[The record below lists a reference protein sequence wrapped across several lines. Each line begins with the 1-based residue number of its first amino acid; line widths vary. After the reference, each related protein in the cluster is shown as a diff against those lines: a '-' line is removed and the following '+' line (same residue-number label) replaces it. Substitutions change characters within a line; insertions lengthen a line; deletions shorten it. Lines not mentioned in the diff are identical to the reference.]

1 MLSLGIDIGDNH
13 ITGAVIEQRG
23 RRLSLRGCA
32 SLPMAYGADPA
43 ETIALL
49 CRQLDWR
56 DGVCVCGLSLSLISV
71 RNLNLPF
78 QDARKIAQ
86 VLPAELEEQLLA
98 PVETVVTGF
107 AVAGKREAGGAAIV
121 TLSLEKSWLRALLTS
136 LQGVVDPR
144 MVVPSMASLAAHLG
158 RQDRERPN
166 FLLIHVDLHAGSL
179 ALVANGQPTFF
190 RRLPYLEETIFRSP
204 FRYER
209 GQVEIVELSA
219 AMECIR
225 LLCRS
230 AERSLEYFRMENRE
244 GGGMADSPP
253 ERIVLTGPLAQRA
266 FVTEIVRAEFGL
278 PVEAIDFFA
287 ANALACADE
296 VRQQWPGPSGDRALV
311 LALQGL
317 KRTGINFRQGE
328 FAPTRTLFASKKQA
342 MAAAAAGAALA
353 LGLAGF
359 LGYDYHQLHQRD
371 AALHQTMVTV
381 YKETFPEATK
391 VQDPLT
397 EMQAR
402 MQSLR
407 GPASPSLFL
416 HDGKRVLGL
425 LADISARIPETVVL
439 RVSRLHIDRESLTLK
454 GSTDTFN
461 AVQAIKSALAASPK
475 FKSVQIVSATADKD
489 KQKGLVRFEVQLQ
502 LEGL

>member
-1 MLSLGIDIGDNH
+1 MLSLGIDIGDNR
-13 ITGAVIEQRG
+13 ITGVVIEQRG

-32 SLPMAYGADPA
+32 GLPTTYGADPA
-43 ETIALL
+43 ETITLL
-49 CRQLDWR
+49 CRQLGWQG
-56 DGVCVCGLSLSLISV
+56 GVCVCGLSLSLLSV

-86 VLPAELEEQLLA
+86 VLPSELEEQLLA

-107 AVAGKREAGGAAIV
+107 VVAGKREAGGATIV
-121 TLSLEKSWLRALLTS
+121 TLSLEKSWLRAMLTS

-144 MVVPSMASLAAHLG
+144 MVTPAMASLAAHLA

-179 ALVANGQPTFF
+179 ALVANGQPIFF
-190 RRLPYLEETIFRSP
+190 RRLPYPEETIFRSP

-225 LLCRS
+225 QLSRS
-230 AERSLEYFRMENRE
+230 VERSLEYFRMENRE

-278 PVEAIDFFA
+278 PVEPVDFFA
-287 ANALACADE
+287 TNALACADE
-296 VRQQWPGPSGDRALV
+296 VRQQWPGSSGDRALA
-311 LALQGL
+311 LALQGC

-328 FAPTRTLFASKKQA
+328 FAPKPTLFASKKQT
-342 MAAAAAGAALA
+342 MAAVAAGAALV

-359 LGYDYHQLHQRD
+359 LGYDYHQLRQRD
-371 AALHQTMVTV
+371 AALHQTMVAV
-381 YKETFPEATK
+381 YKETFPDATK

-402 MQSLR
+402 MKSIR
-407 GPASPSLFL
+407 GPASPTLFL

-425 LADISARIPETVVL
+425 LADISARIPETATL
-439 RVSRLHIDRESLTLK
+439 RVSRLHIDRESVTLK

-502 LEGL
+502 LESL